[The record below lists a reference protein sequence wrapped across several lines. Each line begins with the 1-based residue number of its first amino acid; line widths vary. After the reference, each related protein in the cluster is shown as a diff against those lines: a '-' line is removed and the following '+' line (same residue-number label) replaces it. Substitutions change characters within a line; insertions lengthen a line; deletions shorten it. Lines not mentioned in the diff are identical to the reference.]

1 MGHGA
6 VLLYNGTGGSNAE
19 IFLKNGRN
27 CKKKN
32 HVCGL
37 LAVVG
42 RISVAY
48 YISKGLDRCK
58 SAQEAEQGEK
68 NTSGG

>member
-1 MGHGA
+1 MG
-6 VLLYNGTGGSNAE
+6 E
-19 IFLKNGRN
+19 IA
-27 CKKKN
+27 KKKN

>member
-1 MGHGA
+1 MG
-6 VLLYNGTGGSNAE
+6 E
-19 IFLKNGRN
+19 IA
-27 CKKKN
+27 KKKN

-42 RISVAY
+42 RISVAD

-58 SAQEAEQGEK
+58 SAQEAEQGGK